1 MGNLPPSTIPMDYDA
16 KNLYTSFNSP
26 STVHCKNTMM
36 RRYFQRYLL
45 QKAISVFKWTL
56 PDTWDKD
63 YFLYTL
69 YGYGYCAIINTEKF
83 GVIPQWGA
91 LGGYNVFYRPTY
103 VIVSNPLIPE
113 IIKPTIGIDCTII
126 KLQPDYGGIMDM
138 VNYYADMLALCAESI
153 GINLVN
159 SHVANVF
166 PATDKAMA
174 ETYKKM
180 FDQIASGQPGVV
192 VGKNLFDDAGK
203 PLWTPFTANVKNEY
217 VADIILSDM
226 RKIEACFDTDI
237 GIPNAN
243 TDKRE
248 RLVTDEV
255 NANNVETALR
265 PMFWLEQLKKSIQE
279 TIDMFGIRDFSVDWR
294 VNPETDINDSWTQD
308 DRGGNENAP

>member
-1 MGNLPPSTIPMDYDA
+1 MEYDA
-16 KNLYTSFNSP
+16 KNLYTAIKSP
-26 STVHCKNTMM
+26 ATVHCRNTYLQ
-36 RRYFQRYLL
+36 RFYQRYLL

-56 PDTWDKD
+56 PDGWDAD

-69 YGYGYCAIINTEKF
+69 YGYGYTAIINTEKF

-103 VIVSNPLIPE
+103 VVISNPLIQE
-113 IIKPTIGIDCTII
+113 IKKPTIGIDCTII

-153 GINLVN
+153 GVNLIN
-159 SHVANVF
+159 SHIANVF

-180 FDQIASGQPGVV
+180 FDQVASGQPGVV
-192 VGKNLFDDAGK
+192 VGKNLFDDTGK
-203 PLWTPFTANVKNEY
+203 PMWTPFSANVKNEY
-217 VADIILSDM
+217 IADMVLSDM
-226 RKIEACFDTDI
+226 RKIESMFDTDI

-265 PMFWLEQLKKSIQE
+265 PMYWLEQLKKSVEE
-279 TIDMFGIRDFSVDWR
+279 TKAMFDINLSVDWR
-294 VNPETDINDSWTQD
+294 VNPETDIDDTWTGS
-308 DRGGNENAP
+308 RGGESV

>member
-1 MGNLPPSTIPMDYDA
+1 M
-16 KNLYTSFNSP
+16 
-26 STVHCKNTMM
+26 H
-36 RRYFQRYLL
+36 RYFQRYLL
-45 QKAISVFKWTL
+45 QKAISVFKWQL
-56 PDTWDKD
+56 PETWDED

-69 YGYGYCAIINTEKF
+69 YGYGYTAIINTEKF

-103 VIVSNPLIPE
+103 VIISNPLIPE
-113 IIKPTIGIDCTII
+113 MLKPIIGIDCTII

-138 VNYYADMLALCAESI
+138 INYYADQLALCAESI
-153 GINLVN
+153 GINLIN
-159 SHVANVF
+159 SHIANVF
-166 PATDKAMA
+166 PAGDKATA
-174 ETYKKM
+174 EAYKKM

-203 PLWTPFTANVKNEY
+203 PAWMPFSANVKNEY
-217 VADIILSDM
+217 IADMVLSDM
-226 RKIEACFDTDI
+226 RKIEAMFDTDI

-265 PMFWLEQLKKSIQE
+265 PMYWLEQLKKSVEE
-279 TIDMFGIRDFSVDWR
+279 TRNMFGIELSVDWR
-294 VNPETDINDSWTQD
+294 VNPETDIADSWS
-308 DRGGNENAP
+308 DRGGENV